1 MSALCLQT
9 KVPEECT
16 DVMGSVISHTKIQ
29 IIGLAASK
37 SVEKPGALSGLF
49 SSCNV
54 SLVAWISAV
63 SPFTHFFYSLN
74 WAGEVLSFGL
84 YFQDCFI
91 VSSQK

>member
-1 MSALCLQT
+1 M
-9 KVPEECT
+9 KVLEECT
-16 DVMGSVISHTKIQ
+16 DVMGSVISHTEIQ

-37 SVEKPGALSGLF
+37 SVEKPGAVGGLF

-54 SLVAWISAV
+54 YLVIRISTL
-63 SPFTHFFYSLN
+63 SPFTHFFYSLS
-74 WAGEVLSFGL
+74 WAGEVLGFGL